1 MRRYGLREADRIE
14 GLVRRG
20 QGGRNE
26 VFQILKVNRE
36 DPELA
41 AQRPEYE
48 TLKAIYPDKMFKL
61 EMGPEPIA
69 NRVIDL
75 MAPLGMGQRALIVA
89 PPKAGKTILLTQIA
103 KGLAHNHPDVPV
115 VALLVGERP
124 EEVTEIE
131 RSLHGVVFSSTF
143 DEDPRSHI
151 RVAEIGIEYAK
162 RQVELGQNV
171 VVLLDSITR
180 LARAYNLAIVSSDRT
195 LSGGIDSAALFP
207 PKKFFGAAR
216 NVENGGSLTT
226 IGTALVET
234 GSRMDDVIFEE
245 FKGTGNMEL
254 RLSRE
259 LADRRVFPAI
269 DVLRSGTRREEMLLD
284 AETLRASVAMRR
296 ALERSGPQAMESFL
310 KKLGEAQS
318 NADFVRAVLRAGLG

>member
-1 MRRYGLREADRIE
+1 
-14 GLVRRG
+14 
-20 QGGRNE
+20 
-26 VFQILKVNRE
+26 
-36 DPELA
+36 
-41 AQRPEYE
+41 
-48 TLKAIYPDKMFKL
+48 
-61 EMGPEPIA
+61 
-69 NRVIDL
+69 
-75 MAPLGMGQRALIVA
+75 VA